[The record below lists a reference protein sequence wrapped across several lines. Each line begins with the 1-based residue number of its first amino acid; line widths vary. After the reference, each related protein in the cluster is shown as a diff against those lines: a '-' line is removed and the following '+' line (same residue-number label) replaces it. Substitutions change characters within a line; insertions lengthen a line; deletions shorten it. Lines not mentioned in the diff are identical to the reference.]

1 MLTSCK
7 RIAWQQRLK
16 SIRSL
21 FFFVFKLRIVLAILQ
36 IGNRHRRHKQRKIT
50 INKTLKKIR
59 EYLKGC
65 IPAAQA
71 LCLGATG
78 NLHHTHKF
86 RTMKAHFYEAATSR
100 STSSSL
106 KKNWPCGQL

>member
-1 MLTSCK
+1 
-7 RIAWQQRLK
+7 
-16 SIRSL
+16 
-21 FFFVFKLRIVLAILQ
+21 
-36 IGNRHRRHKQRKIT
+36 
-50 INKTLKKIR
+50 
-59 EYLKGC
+59 
-65 IPAAQA
+65 
-71 LCLGATG
+71 LGATG